1 MTLPGFSFGS
11 AAEVLD
17 DEADE
22 EGDSCYQIGGL
33 RVSQP
38 VCMMPKMRYLDP
50 KNDLTFKKVFGQ
62 HPHLLKSFLNALLP
76 LEPDAQ
82 IEELE
87 YLPSELV
94 PEVPETRNSIVD
106 VRCVDQKKRQFIVEM
121 QMLWTDSFMNRVL
134 FNASKAYV
142 KQLKT
147 GQEYH
152 LLQPV
157 YSLNLVDDT
166 FIKDSPEWYH
176 HYRIVHALDTGRQ
189 IEGLEFVFVELPKFR
204 PQTMPEKRLQVLW
217 LRYLTEVGE
226 KSAEVSTDL
235 LAQQEVREAVEYVK
249 ESGFSEGE
257 LAAYEKY
264 WDGVSVER
272 TLLADAIAEGE
283 AKGRAEGEAKGRA
296 EGEAKGR
303 AEGEAKGRAEGELL
317 GKQKV
322 ALKMLRKGLGVEE
335 ISAIAEIDA
344 EEVLRLSRLLEEFG
358 PTAEEHCA
366 R

>member
-1 MTLPGFSFGS
+1 
-11 AAEVLD
+11 
-17 DEADE
+17 
-22 EGDSCYQIGGL
+22 
-33 RVSQP
+33 
-38 VCMMPKMRYLDP
+38 
-50 KNDLTFKKVFGQ
+50 
-62 HPHLLKSFLNALLP
+62 
-76 LEPDAQ
+76 
-82 IEELE
+82 
-87 YLPSELV
+87 
-94 PEVPETRNSIVD
+94 
-106 VRCVDQKKRQFIVEM
+106 M

-142 KQLKT
+142 KQLKI

-176 HYRIVHALDTGRQ
+176 HYRIVHALDTDRQ

-204 PQTMPEKRLQVLW
+204 PQTIPEKRLQVLW

-226 KSAEVSTDL
+226 KSAEVSSDL

-296 EGEAKGR
+296 EGR
-303 AEGEAKGRAEGELL
+303 AEGKLL
-317 GKQKV
+317 GQQV
-322 ALKMLRKGLGVEE
+322 AVLKMLRKGLGVQEVADLLE
-335 ISAIAEIDA
+335 IEA
-344 EEVLRLSRLLEEFG
+344 EEVLRLSRLLAEFG
-358 PTAEEHCA
+358 PAAEEHCA

>member
-1 MTLPGFSFGS
+1 M
-11 AAEVLD
+11 V
-17 DEADE
+17 
-22 EGDSCYQIGGL
+22 
-33 RVSQP
+33 
-38 VCMMPKMRYLDP
+38 PKMRYLDP

-176 HYRIVHALDTGRQ
+176 HYRIVHALDTDRQ

-226 KSAEVSTDL
+226 KSTEVSTDL

-257 LAAYEKY
+257 LATYDKY

-272 TLLADAIAEGE
+272 TRLADALAEGE
-283 AKGRAEGEAKGRA
+283 AKGRAEGL
-296 EGEAKGR
+296 
-303 AEGEAKGRAEGELL
+303 AEGELL
-317 GKQKV
+317 GQQKV
-322 ALKMLRKGLGVEE
+322 ALKMLRKGLRVDEV
-335 ISAIAEIDA
+335 SALAEIDA
-344 EEVLRLSRLLEEFG
+344 EEVLRLSRLLQEFG
-358 PTAEEHCA
+358 PAAEEHCG

>member
-1 MTLPGFSFGS
+1 MRRP
-11 AAEVLD
+11 E
-17 DEADE
+17 
-22 EGDSCYQIGGL
+22 
-33 RVSQP
+33 P
-38 VCMMPKMRYLDP
+38 VYRLATMRYLDP

-94 PEVPETRNSIVD
+94 PEIPEVRNSIVD
-106 VRCVDQKKRQFIVEM
+106 VRCVDQKNRQFIVEM

-176 HYRIVHALDTGRQ
+176 HYRIVHALDTDRQ

-226 KSAEVSTDL
+226 KSTEVSGDL
-235 LAQQEVREAVEYVK
+235 LAQQEVREALEYVK

-257 LAAYEKY
+257 LAAYDKY

-272 TLLADAIAEGE
+272 TLLADAIAEGR
-283 AKGRAEGEAKGRA
+283 AKGRAEGEQ
-296 EGEAKGR
+296 
-303 AEGEAKGRAEGELL
+303 L
-317 GKQKV
+317 GQQKV
-322 ALKMLRKGLGVEE
+322 ALKMLRKGLGVQEVAALLDME
-335 ISAIAEIDA
+335 A
-344 EEVLRLSRLLEEFG
+344 EEVLRLSRLLAEFG
-358 PTAEEHCA
+358 PAAEDHCA

>member
-1 MTLPGFSFGS
+1 MSDLN
-11 AAEVLD
+11 
-17 DEADE
+17 
-22 EGDSCYQIGGL
+22 
-33 RVSQP
+33 
-38 VCMMPKMRYLDP
+38 P
-50 KNDLTFKKVFGQ
+50 KNPYTFRKVFGQ

-87 YLPSELV
+87 SLPSNLVPKV
-94 PEVPETRNSIVD
+94 PEVRKNIVNA
-106 VRCVDQKKRQFIVEM
+106 RCVDQKKRQFIVEM
-121 QMLWTDSFMNRVL
+121 QMLWTDSCMNRIL
-134 FNASKAYV
+134 FNTSKAYV

-176 HYRIVHALDTGRQ
+176 HYRIVHALDTDRQ

-204 PQTMPEKRLQVLW
+204 PQTMAEKRMQVLW

-226 KSAEVSTDL
+226 KSTEVSTDL

-264 WDGVSVER
+264 WDSVSVER

-296 EGEAKGR
+296 EGEQ
-303 AEGEAKGRAEGELL
+303 L

-322 ALKMLRKGLGVEE
+322 ALKMLRKGLGVQEV
-335 ISAIAEIDA
+335 SAIAEIEEA
-344 EEVLRLSRLLEEFG
+344 EVLRLPRLLQEFG
-358 PTAEEHCA
+358 SSAEEHCG

>member
-1 MTLPGFSFGS
+1 
-11 AAEVLD
+11 
-17 DEADE
+17 
-22 EGDSCYQIGGL
+22 
-33 RVSQP
+33 
-38 VCMMPKMRYLDP
+38 MRYLDP
-50 KNDLTFKKVFGQ
+50 KNPYTFRKVFGQ

-94 PEVPETRNSIVD
+94 PEIPEVRNSIVD

-142 KQLKT
+142 KQLKI

-176 HYRIVHALDTGRQ
+176 HYRIVHALDTDRQ

-226 KSAEVSTDL
+226 KSTEVSTDL

-272 TLLADAIAEGE
+272 TLLADAIAEG
-283 AKGRAEGEAKGRA
+283 RAEGK
-296 EGEAKGR
+296 
-303 AEGEAKGRAEGELL
+303 LL
-317 GKQKV
+317 GQQV
-322 ALKMLRKGLGVEE
+322 AVLKMLRKGLGVQEVAGLLE
-335 ISAIAEIDA
+335 IEA
-344 EEVLRLSRLLEEFG
+344 EEVLRLSRLLAEFG
-358 PTAEEHCA
+358 PAAEEHCA

>member
-1 MTLPGFSFGS
+1 
-11 AAEVLD
+11 
-17 DEADE
+17 
-22 EGDSCYQIGGL
+22 
-33 RVSQP
+33 
-38 VCMMPKMRYLDP
+38 
-50 KNDLTFKKVFGQ
+50 
-62 HPHLLKSFLNALLP
+62 
-76 LEPDAQ
+76 
-82 IEELE
+82 
-87 YLPSELV
+87 
-94 PEVPETRNSIVD
+94 
-106 VRCVDQKKRQFIVEM
+106 
-121 QMLWTDSFMNRVL
+121 MNRVL

-166 FIKDSPEWYH
+166 FIKDSLEWYH

-226 KSAEVSTDL
+226 KSAEISEEL
-235 LAQQEVREAVEYVK
+235 LEQREVREAVEYVK

-257 LAAYEKY
+257 LAAYDKY

-296 EGEAKGR
+296 EGEM
-303 AEGEAKGRAEGELL
+303 L
-317 GKQKV
+317 GQQKV
-322 ALKMLRKGLGVEE
+322 ALKRLRKGLVVQEV
-335 ISAIAEIDA
+335 SALAEID
-344 EEVLRLSRLLEEFG
+344 EDEVLRLSRLLEKFG
-358 PTAEEHCA
+358 SSAEEHCA
-366 R
+366 S

>member
-1 MTLPGFSFGS
+1 MAG
-11 AAEVLD
+11 
-17 DEADE
+17 
-22 EGDSCYQIGGL
+22 
-33 RVSQP
+33 
-38 VCMMPKMRYLDP
+38 MRYLDP

-82 IEELE
+82 IQELE

-94 PEVPETRNSIVD
+94 PEIPEVRNSIVD

-121 QMLWTDSFMNRVL
+121 QMLWTDSFMSRVL

-147 GQEYH
+147 SQEYH

-176 HYRIVHALDTGRQ
+176 HYRIVHAMDTGRQ

-235 LAQQEVREAVEYVK
+235 LAQQEVREAVEYMK

-257 LAAYEKY
+257 LAAYDKY
-264 WDGVSVER
+264 WDGVRVER

-283 AKGRAEGEAKGRA
+283 AKGRAEGEAKGRV

-303 AEGEAKGRAEGELL
+303 AEGRTEGELL
-317 GKQKV
+317 GQQKI
-322 ALKMLRKGLGVEE
+322 ALKMLRKGLGVQEVAALLE
-335 ISAIAEIDA
+335 IEA
-344 EEVLRLSRLLEEFG
+344 EEVLLLSRLLAEFG
-358 PTAEEHCA
+358 QAAEEHCS

>member
-1 MTLPGFSFGS
+1 
-11 AAEVLD
+11 
-17 DEADE
+17 
-22 EGDSCYQIGGL
+22 
-33 RVSQP
+33 
-38 VCMMPKMRYLDP
+38 MRYLDP

-94 PEVPETRNSIVD
+94 PEVPEVRNSIVD

-166 FIKDSPEWYH
+166 FIKDSAEWYH
-176 HYRIVHALDTGRQ
+176 HYRIVHAMDTGRR

-226 KSAEVSTDL
+226 KSVEISEDL
-235 LAQQEVREAVEYVK
+235 LAQREVREAVEFMK

-283 AKGRAEGEAKGRA
+283 AKGRVEGRV
-296 EGEAKGR
+296 
-303 AEGEAKGRAEGELL
+303 EGELI
-317 GKQKV
+317 GQQKA
-322 ALKMLRKGLGVEE
+322 ALKMLRKGLSVEE
-335 ISAIAEIDA
+335 VSALVDIGGEDL
-344 EEVLRLSRLLEEFG
+344 LRLSELLKTFG
-358 PTAEEHCA
+358 PSAEDHLA
-366 R
+366 N